1 MSLPVFR
8 QHPSSYMQGWKSK
21 MAKTT
26 KTTSKPKLAA
36 KKATAQ
42 KATAKAKKK

>member
-1 MSLPVFR
+1 
-8 QHPSSYMQGWKSK
+8 MQGWKSK

-26 KTTSKPKLAA
+26 KTTSKPAA